1 MDTNR
6 ADICKGL
13 KDSLP
18 TCYKT
23 VPHIRDNLKHRLFPS
38 HPFSCVQ
45 APFLD
50 VLGTMEDP
58 SLPLTL
64 EDREEWGDPVRNP
77 QHRLTIS
84 SYCPLYN
91 ITPQVCRRRKKGKK
105 CRRFFFFFFHALALP
120 KKRCFPYTL
129 LLALMFSF
137 IQFTAYFKSFP
148 FYWMEDAFWHVLF
161 PGISTVTKILL
172 CDYHVV

>member
-1 MDTNR
+1 M
-6 ADICKGL
+6 
-13 KDSLP
+13 DSLP

-23 VPHIRDNLKHRLFPS
+23 VPHIRDNLKHRQFPS

-105 CRRFFFFFFHALALP
+105 CRRFFFFFMHWLSLFSSLHTLKVSLSIEW
-120 KKRCFPYTL
+120 RMHFGMCFFQVSL
-129 LLALMFSF
+129 L
-137 IQFTAYFKSFP
+137 
-148 FYWMEDAFWHVLF
+148 
-161 PGISTVTKILL
+161 
-172 CDYHVV
+172 